1 MNDESDVRTWLATA
15 DVPDLRP
22 LDFDGTVT
30 IGRTRA
36 RRRRTGRIAG
46 TAAVGLA
53 AVLAVPGVL
62 LLAKG
67 DRTTTSPDGPAASQ
81 VSGSTAERNPN
92 SCGHQLLKLPDDP
105 AFKALGETTAMV
117 AAADPTGR
125 WAAGGTAAKTDADAG
140 KRLLV
145 LWENG
150 RARALPPE
158 TQGGV
163 IVAVNSQGQV
173 LAKGGNN
180 QYGAAGAWVYRN
192 GSITRIPV
200 PAGAQGYDFH
210 GINEAGD
217 VLGYAVYH
225 DGGPEANSRMAIW
238 RAGDLTKP
246 QFLSNTAF
254 FDRFSSDGKVLGSTR
269 PGFKPY
275 VWTGGRG
282 TTLTGPGEAAQATLL
297 DANGDWAIGK
307 TITSGTIY
315 RWKVSTGEVNTVAMP
330 NLADVW
336 LSMAKVRQDGTV
348 VAAGDNGGKLLLVN
362 GDRSKELHVPSGF
375 DAETTSVNLDG
386 TVVYGGFVKAPDN
399 RFPVAAM
406 WTC

>member
-15 DVPDLRP
+15 AVPALRP
-22 LDFDGTVT
+22 LDFGETVNL
-30 IGRTRA
+30 GRTRA

-46 TAAVGLA
+46 TAALGLA

-62 LLAKG
+62 LLADG
-67 DRTTTSPDGPAASQ
+67 DRTTTSPDAPAASDA
-81 VSGSTAERNPN
+81 SGSAAARNPN
-92 SCGHQLLKLPDDP
+92 SCEHQFLKLPDDP
-105 AFKALGETTAMV
+105 AFKALGETTASV

-125 WAAGGTAAKTDADAG
+125 WAAGGTATKTDADAG

-145 LWENG
+145 LWEHG

-180 QYGAAGAWVYRN
+180 EYGAAGAWVYRN
-192 GSITRIPV
+192 GSVTRIPV

-225 DGGPEANSRMAIW
+225 DGGPEATSRMAIW

-246 QFLSNTAF
+246 QFLPNTVF

-269 PGFKPY
+269 PGFQPY
-275 VWTGGRG
+275 VWDDGRG
-282 TTLTGPGEAAQATLL
+282 TTLTGPGEAAQATIL

-307 TITSGTIY
+307 TPTSGTIY

-336 LSMAKVRQDGTV
+336 LFRAKVRSDGTV

-362 GDRSKELHVPSGF
+362 GDRSKELSVPDGSFGT
-375 DAETTSVNLDG
+375 AVSVNLDG
-386 TVVYGGFVKAPDN
+386 TVVYGGFVKAPDYQ
-399 RFPVAAM
+399 FPVAAM